1 MVIKISEL
9 ENLGN
14 KALAKYG
21 YTPDESK
28 IILGMMMYAQLR
40 GNNQGIVK
48 LIGRGYPKNPQA
60 GEFIIEKE
68 TKLSAR
74 INGNKQAGALVMQKA
89 LDVAVAKAKGH
100 GFGIV
105 GTNNTNTSTGALG
118 YWAKQIADSGLIGF
132 VFAGSPPTV
141 AMYGS
146 YEAIFG
152 TNPMAIGI
160 PGDSDPFVLDFATAA
175 MAYYGLIE
183 AKTAGRKIP
192 GDIAYDKE
200 GNLTDDPAK
209 AMDGALIPFGNSYKS
224 AGLSM
229 AVQIL
234 TGPLVGAAFVGIG
247 DTAGNW
253 GNLIFAI
260 DPELMMDKSELK
272 KNVQALM
279 DKVKTVKPLPG
290 VKEVMLPSERGNRL
304 MKQRLAKGEIDIEE
318 NLYNELV
325 KVAG

>member
-1 MVIKISEL
+1 MTIKISEL
-9 ENLGN
+9 ESLGK

-21 YTPDESK
+21 YTLEESK
-28 IILGMMMYAQLR
+28 IILRMMMYAQLR

-60 GEFIIEKE
+60 GEMIIEKE

-89 LDVAVAKAKGH
+89 LDMAVAKAKKH

-118 YWAKQIADSGLIGF
+118 YWAKQIADQGLIGF
-132 VFAGSPPTV
+132 VFAGSPEAV

-160 PGDSDPFVLDFATAA
+160 PGEREPFVVDFATAA

-192 GDIAYDKE
+192 EGIAYDKD
-200 GNLTDDPAK
+200 GNPTDDPAK
-209 AMDGALIPFGNSYKS
+209 AMDGALKSFGNSYKS

-229 AVQIL
+229 MVEVF
-234 TGPLVGAAFVGIG
+234 TGPLIGATFVGIG
-247 DTAGNW
+247 DVNNW
-253 GNLIFAI
+253 GNLIIVI
-260 DPELMMDKSELK
+260 DPELLTDTQTLK
-272 KNVQALM
+272 KNVKALM
-279 DKVKTVKPLPG
+279 DRVKATKPLPG

-304 MKQRLAKGEIDIEE
+304 AKQRIASGEIDIEE

>member
-160 PGDSDPFVLDFATAA
+160 PGDSDPFVLDFCDRCN
-175 MAYYGLIE
+175 GILW
-183 AKTAGRKIP
+183 
-192 GDIAYDKE
+192 
-200 GNLTDDPAK
+200 TD
-209 AMDGALIPFGNSYKS
+209 
-224 AGLSM
+224 
-229 AVQIL
+229 
-234 TGPLVGAAFVGIG
+234 
-247 DTAGNW
+247 
-253 GNLIFAI
+253 
-260 DPELMMDKSELK
+260 
-272 KNVQALM
+272 
-279 DKVKTVKPLPG
+279 
-290 VKEVMLPSERGNRL
+290 
-304 MKQRLAKGEIDIEE
+304 
-318 NLYNELV
+318 
-325 KVAG
+325 

>member
-1 MVIKISEL
+1 
-9 ENLGN
+9 
-14 KALAKYG
+14 
-21 YTPDESK
+21 
-28 IILGMMMYAQLR
+28 MMMYAQLR

-48 LIGRGYPKNPQA
+48 LIGRGYPKNPQS

-89 LDVAVAKAKGH
+89 LDMAVAKAKEH

-118 YWAKQIADSGLIGF
+118 YWAKQIADSGLIGL

-192 GDIAYDKE
+192 GD
-200 GNLTDDPAK
+200 
-209 AMDGALIPFGNSYKS
+209 
-224 AGLSM
+224 
-229 AVQIL
+229 
-234 TGPLVGAAFVGIG
+234 
-247 DTAGNW
+247 
-253 GNLIFAI
+253 
-260 DPELMMDKSELK
+260 
-272 KNVQALM
+272 
-279 DKVKTVKPLPG
+279 
-290 VKEVMLPSERGNRL
+290 
-304 MKQRLAKGEIDIEE
+304 
-318 NLYNELV
+318 
-325 KVAG
+325 